1 MENYQL
7 WWSEIWNFMNAS
19 RIVTGLLIVAAFGI
33 LAWLAH
39 LIIDRVLFALARRS
53 KFNFDDEI
61 LKILHR
67 PIWIS
72 VVFVGTMIGVNWISP
87 RPPFGFIFESALK
100 SALILLWV
108 LTINRAMI
116 RTSRGWI
123 RHWRTAQ
130 REGSEIISLVMNIA
144 RVLLFAGALFLLLA
158 LWKINITPLL
168 ASAGIVGVAVALAA
182 KETLSNFFGGVSV
195 LLDQPYKVGDYIVL
209 DSGERGEV
217 TLVGLRSTRI
227 ITRDDVQISIPNS
240 VITNAKIINESA
252 PEPRFRVRIKIG
264 VAYGSDVDKVEELLL
279 FLARENDL
287 VSPEP
292 NPRVR
297 FRRFGDSSLD
307 FELLCWARRPHDK
320 GRLIHQLNRNIYKSL
335 DKAGIEIPFPQREVH
350 IYSKNETSE
359 KS

>member
-1 MENYQL
+1 MENFQQWL
-7 WWSEIWNFMNAS
+7 SVIWNFLNES
-19 RIVTGLLIVAAFGI
+19 RLIAGLLIFAAFAI
-33 LAWLAH
+33 LAWLVN
-39 LIIDRVLFALARRS
+39 LFIDRVLFALARRS
-53 KFNFDDEI
+53 KFQLDDEI
-61 LKILHR
+61 LKILNR

-72 VVFVGTMIGVNWISP
+72 VLFVGALIGVNWILP
-87 RPPFGFIFESALK
+87 RPPFRFIFEAALK

-108 LTINRAMI
+108 LTINRTMI
-116 RTSRGWI
+116 RIAKDWI

-130 REGSEIISLVMNIA
+130 REGSEIISLGMNIA
-144 RVLLFAGALFLLLA
+144 RVLLIAGAVFLLLA
-158 LWKINITPLL
+158 IWKINITPLL

-279 FLARENDL
+279 MLARENDL

-320 GRLIHQLNRNIYKSL
+320 GRLIHQLNRSIYKSL
-335 DKAGIEIPFPQREVH
+335 DKAGIEIPFPQREIH
-350 IYSKNETSE
+350 IYSKNNNSNQ
-359 KS
+359 S